1 MQKQALSKEEKILG
15 GFLGAA
21 AGDAMGAATET
32 RSIDDI
38 REKFGGYV
46 KTFLTPP
53 DDVFAAGRSAGSVT
67 DDFSL
72 IKHLA
77 EALIKSGGAVT
88 DAVAEEAVL
97 TWYDEGTYLAM
108 VGPSIVEC
116 VARLRNMPFEK
127 RYPNITI
134 DNFATTNGSGMRILP
149 VGLLSGG
156 DIDKAI
162 GDAVVICRPTH
173 NNISSMSG
181 GCAVAA
187 GVAAA
192 MRENATSLSIVEAGL
207 KGARYG
213 EKIGAHVAVPS
224 VYRRISLAV
233 EIGLRS
239 DDFERTIYDLNAL
252 IGTGLSAYQSIPA
265 AFGIVA
271 ASKGDA
277 MTGLFM
283 GVNAG
288 DDADTVA
295 CMVGSMLGTLQGA
308 GAYPAE
314 YIDVIDRA
322 NDYDIR
328 GLAKRFS
335 AIVK

>member
-1 MQKQALSKEEKILG
+1 MSKITREEKILG

-38 REKFGGYV
+38 KEKFGGYV
-46 KTFLTPP
+46 KTFLAPP
-53 DDVFAAGRSAGSVT
+53 DDVFARGNPAGFAT

-77 EALIKSGGAVT
+77 EALIRSDGAVT
-88 DAVAEEAVL
+88 DDVANEAVL
-97 TWYDEGTYLAM
+97 TWYDEGTYRSMA
-108 VGPSIVEC
+108 GPSIEEC
-116 VARLRNMPFEK
+116 VARLRGLPYEK
-127 RYPNITI
+127 KYSFCSI
-134 DNFATTNGSGMRILP
+134 DNFAATNGSGMRILP
-149 VGLLSGG
+149 AGLLSGG

-162 GDAVVICRPTH
+162 EDAVVICRPTH

-192 MRENATSLSIVEAGL
+192 MKDNATSLSIVEAGL

-213 EKIGAHVAVPS
+213 EKIGAHVAVPNI
-224 VYRRISLAV
+224 YRRMSLAV

-239 DDFERTIYDLNAL
+239 DDFERTIYDINAL
-252 IGTGLSAYQSIPA
+252 IGTGLSAYQAIPA

-288 DDADTVA
+288 DDTDTVA

-314 YIDVIDRA
+314 YIDIIDKA
-322 NDYDIR
+322 NGYDLKD
-328 GLAKRFS
+328 LARRFS